1 MPKNKMEDLRNHLF
15 ETLERLK
22 DGDMEIETAKA
33 IVDVSK
39 VLVDSARVEVAFQKH
54 VGGIGSD
61 FIEMT
66 RKDQRQLS
74 NGNDR

>member
-15 ETLERLK
+15 ETIERLK

-33 IVDVSK
+33 IVDVGK
-39 VLVDSARVEVAFQKH
+39 VLVDSAKVEVDFQKH

-61 FIEMT
+61 FIEMS
-66 RKDQRQLS
+66 RKEQRQI
-74 NGNDR
+74 N